1 MKMLNLE
8 DKEWKDFKIDI
19 LFKVNKGIY
28 LKQDLIIKGDIP
40 YITAKAVSNGL
51 SEFIGNKKLFK
62 KNSITVEKVKL
73 TAFYQP
79 IDYYCSHDVSVL
91 ENKVLNKENSLFI
104 SSMINRQGSK
114 YSYGRQA
121 QMNVVKRETLF
132 CPINKN
138 KEPDFKYMEEYSKSI
153 INNKTEKYKQYAQ
166 KVLNSI
172 EYKNIETLENKD
184 WKEFFLIDIFTTIQR
199 GKRLTKQN
207 QIKGNIP
214 YISSTSLNNGVD
226 NFIGN
231 KTDVRIFSDCLT
243 IANSGSVGA
252 SFYQPYSFVG
262 SDHITHLKKENMNK
276 YVYMFIS
283 TLTNR
288 FSEKYNFNREI
299 NDKRIS
305 REKIMLPVNEKKEPD
320 FEYME
325 QYMKNLTYK
334 KIKQYLDYLKKQ

>member
-1 MKMLNLE
+1 MLNLE